1 TSGSEVVSEDHRKGR
16 LVGDFGTRVARI
28 PTAVELV
35 RPGAAGMNALI
46 GHRAAAVS
54 GCTVEQSLS
63 LPCLA
68 GDKQGVYRVEQVLDG
83 SLAVALGGCESSL
96 ERRTRKSPPLLCHE
110 RLE

>member
-1 TSGSEVVSEDHRKGR
+1 
-16 LVGDFGTRVARI
+16 
-28 PTAVELV
+28 
-35 RPGAAGMNALI
+35 MNALI

-96 ERRTRKSPPLLCHE
+96 ERRTRKSPTTPWLAATPTPPTSTASSASKG
-110 RLE
+110 